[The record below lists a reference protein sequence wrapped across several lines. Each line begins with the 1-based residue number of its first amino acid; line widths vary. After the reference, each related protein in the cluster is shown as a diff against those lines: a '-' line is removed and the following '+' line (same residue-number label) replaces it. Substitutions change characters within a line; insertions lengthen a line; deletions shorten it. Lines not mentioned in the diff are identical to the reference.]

1 MWQRIFDFGNDT
13 SHYLFLTPS
22 SSGGTLRFAI
32 NNGSGEQIV
41 ERAGALAS
49 GAWQHVAVTLN
60 GNTAILYVNGTQAAS
75 STSFSI
81 APSAFSPRNN
91 YLGKSQFPADPL
103 FHGKLDEVEIADY
116 AMTAAQISVLY
127 NRAQY
132 PSYTSG
138 IWIQNANG
146 NWGTSNN
153 WSGGLVANGAS
164 RMADFSTLDV
174 TADRTVTLD
183 GARTIGG
190 LRFGD
195 TSGSQ
200 NWTLAGGNTLTLD
213 GGSPNVPTIA
223 VNQNTAT
230 ISTPLSGNYGFAKT
244 GNGTLSLTGA
254 NSVGGSLT
262 VNAGSVNITGGSTTF
277 GNGTSTIGYLTGS
290 GGLTMT
296 GGSLAMGGEL
306 RVGGSDQSG
315 TQYIATGAVTL
326 ANAALSVGALTLARG
341 NYLDNSISGTV
352 TLNSGSTLIST
363 NDVILEFAGTGRGKL
378 VMNGGNFIIG
388 PTATKWFM
396 IGYWDTGA
404 GELDINNGN
413 LLLENGTSLKMCRS
427 GNTGDNVVNQAGGKV
442 TFYSDAGMTVGGGG
456 NLDLNYAGS
465 SSSSSTYN
473 LNAGTLTVPQ
483 IIASSGAGS
492 STFNFSGGTLK
503 PTANNTT
510 FMQGLTAANVRDG
523 GAVIDS
529 TGFNVT
535 IGQPLQHSAIA
546 GDNAT
551 DGGLTKNGIGR
562 LTLGGTNSYTGNT
575 AINAGILELA
585 QSVPTLATNSTVS
598 IASGAVL
605 QLDKSAV
612 TNVVAGLVTNGVV
625 AGKGLYSS
633 ANSSGF
639 IIGPG
644 YLQVLTGPNGPGVI
658 THSISGN
665 RLTLTWPAGQGW
677 RLQVETNL
685 ASPNWIYL
693 TSGSISSTN
702 ITVDPALPGEYFRLV
717 FP

>member
-1 MWQRIFDFGNDT
+1 
-13 SHYLFLTPS
+13 
-22 SSGGTLRFAI
+22 
-32 NNGSGEQIV
+32 
-41 ERAGALAS
+41 
-49 GAWQHVAVTLN
+49 
-60 GNTAILYVNGTQAAS
+60 
-75 STSFSI
+75 
-81 APSAFSPRNN
+81 
-91 YLGKSQFPADPL
+91 
-103 FHGKLDEVEIADY
+103 
-116 AMTAAQISVLY
+116 
-127 NRAQY
+127 
-132 PSYTSG
+132 
-138 IWIQNANG
+138 
-146 NWGTSNN
+146 
-153 WSGGLVANGAS
+153 
-164 RMADFSTLDV
+164 
-174 TADRTVTLD
+174 
-183 GARTIGG
+183 
-190 LRFGD
+190 
-195 TSGSQ
+195 
-200 NWTLAGGNTLTLD
+200 
-213 GGSPNVPTIA
+213 
-223 VNQNTAT
+223 
-230 ISTPLSGNYGFAKT
+230 
-244 GNGTLSLTGA
+244 
-254 NSVGGSLT
+254 
-262 VNAGSVNITGGSTTF
+262 
-277 GNGTSTIGYLTGS
+277 
-290 GGLTMT
+290 MT

-352 TLNSGSTLIST
+352 TLNSGSILVF
-363 NDVILEFAGTGRGKL
+363 NDDVIIEFAGTGRGKL

-473 LNAGTLTVPQ
+473 LNAGALTVPQ

-503 PTANNTT
+503 PTANNPT

-612 TNVVAGLVTNGVV
+612 TNVVAGLVTNGIV
-625 AGKGLYSS
+625 ARKRPLQQRQQFRLHHRPGLF
-633 ANSSGF
+633 A
-639 IIGPG
+639 
-644 YLQVLTGPNGPGVI
+644 GPN
-658 THSISGN
+658 
-665 RLTLTWPAGQGW
+665 WA
-677 RLQVETNL
+677 
-685 ASPNWIYL
+685 
-693 TSGSISSTN
+693 
-702 ITVDPALPGEYFRLV
+702 
-717 FP
+717 